1 MFDDSQISQPNQS
14 VTNDQA
20 QAPASA
26 AANPPA
32 TPNSPSTPPST
43 PPLGTSDV
51 QPTAPGDS
59 SVPAQNPNPSARPNQ
74 DQVSNTQQPAQEK
87 HPAVQRAS
95 VLFEV
100 AQALAGGPRYEERID
115 DNGNR
120 IKTPVKMSGR
130 SIAMA
135 IALEAIS
142 GSLTGLQAGRGR
154 GPGAAGAAAMQ
165 QSMQRR
171 QQEQQRQDQ
180 QAQDDFNNRSKALAS
195 KANLTE
201 LNARIGL
208 NVAETEKIG
217 SEMIDKQVELNRSSG
232 VLDTDSSNLENGG
245 QPLTQS
251 EILDGMRTGK
261 FNVGSHIGAMAG
273 RVPTTSKDGS
283 THWEATF
290 LLVKNPNAPVT
301 LSQEQWD
308 GYASAHV
315 PGFPASLKVGQNG
328 VELKLSQVQRANE
341 TLAAHTLADYR
352 LKDMASVLEG
362 TPFADK
368 VPTSIDFSKPG
379 IESAMTKFQK
389 YASHS
394 AMHGN
399 DIYESLLQMGADKRD
414 PKTGQ
419 MQPNSDSKFVDT
431 IAATMGGWPVLQ
443 AVHNQL
449 GANKKATEEF
459 NIVDTEAKANAI
471 LASPAKFTR
480 DQIGSARN
488 FLTLSEQQGARKAAE
503 AARERAVAEGKDVEA
518 MFKTGVNP
526 ITKERLSLDNAPDG
540 ALVDSKGRPVPQNM
554 TSFYKPSQ
562 NERQT
567 ADTARQALA
576 ISADLRAAIQKN
588 PALVGPLLGNSKEGL
603 AKLGFGTEQAQ
614 KFLDDISFLQSA
626 ATKVHTGRFSSEILK
641 KMGNMIKPGM
651 NPQQFV
657 GGLNSIDE
665 VMNRYA
671 QEDRL
676 ITVGDFKAMQQAPAG
691 LNTQSPPAGAT
702 MRVPGSDGKLHW
714 SDGKSDL
721 GVAQ

>member
-1 MFDDSQISQPNQS
+1 MSFDESQVNPSSQP
-14 VTNDQA
+14 DQA
-20 QAPASA
+20 QAPATT

-32 TPNSPSTPPST
+32 TPASPSTPPVQ
-43 PPLGTSDV
+43 PPLGASDA

-59 SVPAQNPNPSARPNQ
+59 SIPAQNPNALARPTQ
-74 DQVSNTQQPAQEK
+74 DQVSNTPPVAQEP
-87 HPAVQRAS
+87 HPAVKRAS
-95 VLFEV
+95 VLYEV
-100 AQALAGGPRYEERID
+100 AEALAGGPHFTESID
-115 DNGNR
+115 ADGNR
-120 IKTPVKMSGR
+120 VKTPVKMSGR

-142 GSLTGLQAGRGR
+142 GSLTGLAAGRGH

-180 QAQDDFNNRSKALAS
+180 KSQEDFQNRSKALAS
-195 KANLTE
+195 KANLAE

-232 VLDTDSSNLENGG
+232 VLDTDSNNLENGG

-273 RVPTTSKDGS
+273 RVPLTSKDGS

-308 GYASAHV
+308 RYASAHV
-315 PGFPASLKVGQNG
+315 PGFPASVKVGQTG
-328 VELKLSQVQRANE
+328 MELKLSQVQRANE
-341 TLAAHTLADYR
+341 VLAAHNLADYR
-352 LKDMASVLEG
+352 LKDMRDTLEG
-362 TPFADK
+362 TPYADK
-368 VPTSIDFSKPG
+368 VPASIDFNKPG
-379 IESAMTKFQK
+379 IESAMTRFQK
-389 YASHS
+389 YVSHS
-394 AMHGN
+394 NQHGM
-399 DIYESLLQMGADKRD
+399 DVLESLQAMGADKRD
-414 PKTGQ
+414 TKTGA
-419 MQPNSDSKFVDT
+419 MQPNPDAKFTDI
-431 IAATMGGWPVLQ
+431 IASAMGGWPVLQ

-449 GANKKATEEF
+449 AANKKATEEF
-459 NIVDTEAKANAI
+459 NIVDSEAKANAI
-471 LASPAKFTR
+471 LASPTKFTR

-626 ATKVHTGRFSSEILK
+626 STKVHTGRFSSEILK

-671 QEDRL
+671 QEDKL
-676 ITVGDFKAMQQAPAG
+676 VTVADFKAMQQAPAG

-702 MRVPGSDGKLHW
+702 MKVPGSDGKMHW